1 MDTQRPSLWVR
12 KRPQVP
18 LFVGTF
24 LLILAII
31 GPNLVF
37 LSNSRESALQ
47 GAEANLARY
56 SLTLT
61 EQGDRSFKSLDLVL
75 SSVGDYLGRMGVTD
89 ADSYHRLV
97 TNYDTYLFLKDK
109 ITGLPQTD
117 AITLIDSDGKLLN
130 FSRYWPIPN
139 VNVADRDYFKAL
151 KADPNLESFI
161 SKPVPNR
168 GTGTWNIYLA
178 RRLNGPNGEFMG
190 LILGATS
197 LQYFEN
203 FFGATSI
210 GAGIT
215 IALTRED
222 GTLLA
227 RFPHSASIGE
237 ITDRPEQRALAAG
250 GIIREQGATDH
261 QMHIRSARVMANYP
275 LSIMTS
281 QDEVSILA
289 GWRRMAELLT
299 IMTTFC
305 VVVVVVAALVIDR
318 WWKAQKR
325 VAEAAEAANHA
336 KSSFLAMM
344 SHEIRTPMNAV
355 LGLASTLIDT
365 KLDAEQRT
373 AVVAIHEA
381 GDSLLGILNDILDF
395 SKFEAGKL
403 SLESLAFSPTAVVH
417 NAVSILRPRASA
429 KGLAIRT
436 VEDPSLPAALT
447 GDAGRIRQMLI
458 NLMANAVKFTSKGGV
473 VVSVRCLKKDAASAT
488 VEWSISDTGIGIA
501 PERIKDLF
509 KDFVQAD
516 NSITRRFGG
525 TGLGLAIC
533 RRLVQQMNGEI
544 NATSVPGQG
553 STFRFILTLPVAEH
567 AAPVERDDDELHTD
581 VVAKIAA
588 VGRPLRV
595 LIADDNATNQL
606 IAAKMLKSYDIQ
618 TDTVSNGAEALEAA
632 SRFSYDLILMDMRM
646 PEMDGLQATRAIRA
660 LGGRPATVPIVAFTA
675 NAFADD
681 VQACRDA
688 GMNDFVV
695 KPVRKKVLIQTV
707 SRMLD
712 SGAPAAAVMPE
723 VEAPPIMPAEPAS
736 AEPPPVTSAAFSAAD
751 TGTGS
756 ADGLPVFDR
765 GAYETLADEIGG
777 ETTRQMFDVFIEET
791 ENRLN
796 VLRQRSCAEDRG
808 LIVREA
814 HSLKG
819 AAATFGFCQLS
830 DLARTLELGAA
841 NISDA
846 DYAALVGQIEPA
858 FARARRQFAV
868 TI

>member
-24 LLILAII
+24 ILILTII

-89 ADSYHRLV
+89 DDSYHRLV

-130 FSRYWPIPN
+130 FSRYWPIPS

-227 RFPHSASIGE
+227 RFPHSDSIGQ

-250 GIIREQGATDH
+250 GIIRELGATDH

-281 QDEVSILA
+281 QDEASILA
-289 GWRRMAELLT
+289 GWRRMAQLLT

-325 VAEAAEAANHA
+325 VVEAAEAANHA

-365 KLDAEQRT
+365 KLDPEQRS
-373 AVVAIHEA
+373 AVMAI
-381 GDSLLGILNDILDF
+381 LLNDILDF

-403 SLESLAFSPTAVVH
+403 SLESLAFSPMAVVH
-417 NAVSILRPRASA
+417 NAVSILRPRVST

-436 VEDPSLPAALT
+436 FEDPSLPAALT

-458 NLMANAVKFTSKGGV
+458 NLMANAVKFTSKGEV
-473 VVSVRCLKKDAASAT
+473 VVSVRCLKKDAATAT

-544 NATSVPGQG
+544 DATSVPGQG
-553 STFRFILTLPVAEH
+553 STFRFVLTLPVAEH
-567 AAPVERDDDELHTD
+567 AAPVERDDEELRVD

-588 VGRPLRV
+588 LGRPLRV
-595 LIADDNATNQL
+595 LVADDNATNQL
-606 IAAKMLKSYDIQ
+606 IAAKMLKNYDIQ
-618 TDTVSNGAEALEAA
+618 TDTVSNGVEALEAA
-632 SRFSYDLILMDMRM
+632 SRFSYDIILMDMRM

-660 LGGRPATVPIVAFTA
+660 LGGRLATVPIVAFTA
-675 NAFADD
+675 NAFAED

-695 KPVRKKVLIQTV
+695 KPVRKKVLSQMIA
-707 SRMLD
+707 RILE
-712 SGAPAAAVMPE
+712 SGAPTAAAAMPE
-723 VEAPPIMPAEPAS
+723 IEAPPIIPAQPVS
-736 AEPPPVTSAAFSAAD
+736 AEPPPVTSAAFSATD
-751 TGTGS
+751 TGAES
-756 ADGLPVFDR
+756 AG
-765 GAYETLADEIGG
+765 
-777 ETTRQMFDVFIEET
+777 
-791 ENRLN
+791 
-796 VLRQRSCAEDRG
+796 
-808 LIVREA
+808 
-814 HSLKG
+814 
-819 AAATFGFCQLS
+819 
-830 DLARTLELGAA
+830 
-841 NISDA
+841 
-846 DYAALVGQIEPA
+846 
-858 FARARRQFAV
+858 
-868 TI
+868 